1 MRIVRVI
8 LLILLLVVCSASE
21 CQQKINLSG
30 SVEKFQ
36 DPFERSYYPI
46 WTGSISYCFKDSTK
60 YIEFSG
66 WGDAD
71 KPSFIYVN
79 ITLNINALW
88 ISINPLYSDIY
99 NPTIQAGYT
108 LQIFHPPRN

>member
-1 MRIVRVI
+1 MRIVRAI
-8 LLILLLVVCSASE
+8 LLILLLVVCSS
-21 CQQKINLSG
+21 QIKKINLTG

-46 WTGSISYCFKDSTK
+46 WTGAISYCFKDSTK
-60 YIEFSG
+60 YLEFSG

-71 KPSFIYVN
+71 RPTFVCIN
-79 ITLNINALW
+79 ITFSINALW
-88 ISINPLYSDIY
+88 ISINPLYADIY

-108 LQIFHPPRN
+108 FQIFHPPRN